1 MNELCKER
9 LSYCEK
15 CVLCKKTWDGQIRC
29 DSSKYA
35 NEDGTQSSYL
45 PKKDWKRGCN
55 CVMSIACS
63 NPNKHCVL
71 GKW

>member
-1 MNELCKER
+1 MSKLCEER

-45 PKKDWKRGCN
+45 PKKG
-55 CVMSIACS
+55 
-63 NPNKHCVL
+63 
-71 GKW
+71 